1 MEEKKTVQ
9 EEKKIIRDEE
19 TKHICDSDVRLER
32 EEENKGI
39 GYEIG
44 FGSTTR

>member
-1 MEEKKTVQ
+1 MKKKKTTQ

-19 TKHICDSDVRLER
+19 TKHICDSDVRLDQ

-44 FGSTTR
+44 FGSTKR

>member
-1 MEEKKTVQ
+1 MDEKKTIQ
-9 EEKKIIRDEE
+9 DEKKIIRDEE
-19 TKHICDSDVRLER
+19 AKHICDSDVSLDR